1 MSIHFLLLEPTAAA
15 VAEELLAPDVEAAVL
30 VEPTSPRELGRN
42 VHVTGLILRRVTN
55 NFLVGLG
62 LCEK

>member
-1 MSIHFLLLEPTAAA
+1 MEPTAAA
-15 VAEELLAPDVEAAVL
+15 ELLDPDVEAAAL

-42 VHVTGLILRRVTN
+42 VHGTGLILRLVTN

>member
-1 MSIHFLLLEPTAAA
+1 VSIHFLLLEPTAAA
-15 VAEELLAPDVEAAVL
+15 ELLDPEVEAAAL

-42 VHVTGLILRRVTN
+42 VHGTGLILRLVTN

>member
-1 MSIHFLLLEPTAAA
+1 MEPTAAA
-15 VAEELLAPDVEAAVL
+15 ELLDPDVEA
-30 VEPTSPRELGRN
+30 TRPRELGRN
-42 VHVTGLILRRVTN
+42 VHGTGLILRRVTN